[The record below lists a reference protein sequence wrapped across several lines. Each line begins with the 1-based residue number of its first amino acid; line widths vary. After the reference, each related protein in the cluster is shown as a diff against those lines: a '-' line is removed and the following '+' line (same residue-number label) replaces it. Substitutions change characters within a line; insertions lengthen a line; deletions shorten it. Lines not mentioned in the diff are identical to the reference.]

1 MAEKFHERVRR
12 LRLQKGL
19 TQERLGELMGV
30 TKHTISTIESGKHE
44 TRLSTKGRLA
54 EALGV
59 TIETLEG
66 REVRSN
72 ELKDLKLREPMDV
85 VLIPIVG
92 EVRAGVSMYAQNNIV
107 GYQKVD
113 SDQINQGKT
122 YFYLKIVGDSMD
134 KYIREGDMVLVEHTP
149 VVESGDI
156 VIAMVNEEE
165 AVIKRI
171 KFLKDTLSLIPES
184 TNPTHKTAIYN
195 PEDVLIVG
203 RVIKAER
210 YFTTKY

>member
-54 EALGV
+54 DALGV
-59 TIETLEG
+59 TIETLDG

-113 SDQINQGKT
+113 SDQIKQGKT
-122 YFYLKIVGDSMD
+122 YFYLKVVGDSMD

-195 PEDVLIVG
+195 PEDILIVG

-210 YFTTKY
+210 YFATKY

>member
-1 MAEKFHERVRR
+1 MVEQFHERVRR
-12 LRLQKGL
+12 IRLQKGL

-59 TIETLEG
+59 AIETLEG
-66 REVRSN
+66 KEVRSN
-72 ELKDLKLREPMDV
+72 GLKDLKLREPMDI

-156 VIAMVNEEE
+156 VIAMVNEVE

-195 PEDVLIVG
+195 PEDILIVG
-203 RVIKAER
+203 RIIKSER
-210 YFTTKY
+210 YFVTKY